1 MTQARFDML
10 THAVTDTWERTG
22 RFIQTSRGGE
32 GEAGRA
38 GGVTVG
44 NRLGFAHRRVVG
56 AEGCMEGSALAPSVR
71 DALRGLFGDKL
82 VLETHCDEV
91 VAEGAAMHA
100 QMRYDH
106 KREDEERVRRSA
118 QDASGD
124 PDDDDGSHVRR
135 RRTEDTASV

>member
-1 MTQARFDML
+1 
-10 THAVTDTWERTG
+10 
-22 RFIQTSRGGE
+22 
-32 GEAGRA
+32 
-38 GGVTVG
+38 
-44 NRLGFAHRRVVG
+44 
-56 AEGCMEGSALAPSVR
+56 MEGSALAPSVR

-82 VLETHCDEV
+82 VLEMYCDEV

-124 PDDDDGSHVRR
+124 PDADDGSHVRR